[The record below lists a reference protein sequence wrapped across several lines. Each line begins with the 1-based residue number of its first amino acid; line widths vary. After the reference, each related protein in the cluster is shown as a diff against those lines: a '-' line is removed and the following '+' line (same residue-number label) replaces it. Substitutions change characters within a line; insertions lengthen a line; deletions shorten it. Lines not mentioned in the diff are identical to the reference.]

1 MQLLPEERERITL
14 SLASLTALKQVSV
27 TGQFATR
34 DLNEQHVEALVLSN
48 EQEWA
53 PILVTCTAEH
63 GYLYYDGQH
72 RIEAA
77 RRKGRSTIVADCHAF
92 ASENALIEATF
103 QANLRHGLQATQE
116 YRSDYAY
123 WLYVTFGKQMTQ
135 EQIAARAGITQSVVS
150 KAIKRREKWL
160 KEAKEGKEGVE
171 AQQEARGQLGKKLL
185 KFARTIYTEAEA
197 REYDDLVQEMRSL
210 MKKPEDRDALYYTGQ
225 LLVDATKFLTAKSR
239 ETLRDDSLA

>member
-34 DLNEQHVEALVLSN
+34 DLNEQHAEALVLSN

-77 RRKGRSTIVADCHAF
+77 RRKGRTTIVADCHAF
-92 ASENALIEATF
+92 TSENALIEATF

-123 WLYVTFGKQMTQ
+123 WLYVTFGKHMTQ
-135 EQIAARAGITQSVVS
+135 EQIAARAGITQSSVS
-150 KAIKRREKWL
+150 RAIASRERRLRQAAE
-160 KEAKEGKEGVE
+160 
-171 AQQEARGQLGKKLL
+171 GQLAGETQEKQGQFSKKLL
-185 KFARTIYTEAEA
+185 KFARTIYSEADT
-197 REYDDLVQEMRSL
+197 REYDDLVAQVRDL
-210 MKKPEDRDALYYTGQ
+210 VVKKPEDRDALYYVGQ
-225 LLVDATKFLTAKSR
+225 LLIDATKLPAVR
-239 ETLRDDSLA
+239 RQA